1 MSSPSHL
8 KLIAVMSGMVML
20 LTGCA
25 NLPSSVPATPTSLS
39 APAEISNALAQP
51 TNSPAGVSSPTPMP
65 AGYLF
70 IDDFTN
76 PSSGWDVR
84 HDSDAITDYQNGEF
98 VIFVGKV
105 ETTLWSKPNHY
116 LTNVSVE
123 VDAREAAGPDDNLY
137 GVICRYLDSNN
148 FYRFVI
154 AGNGYAGITKR
165 ANGVVTV
172 LSGPSLTRSPAV
184 NRGQASNHLKVICDG
199 SQLSLFGNDQL
210 VAQAQDGDFSGGD
223 AGLLA
228 STGKHAGVEIHFS
241 HFTIKQP

>member
-1 MSSPSHL
+1 MSSRSHI
-8 KLIAVMSGMVML
+8 KLIEAVLGIVVL

-25 NLPSSVPATPTSLS
+25 NPPSGAPATLTSLL
-39 APAEISNALAQP
+39 APVVFSNVLAEP
-51 TNSPAGVSSPTPMP
+51 TNTPAGVSTPTTMP

-70 IDDFTN
+70 IDDFTD

-84 HDSDAITDYQNGEF
+84 HDTNAITDYQNGEF

-105 ETTLWSKPNHY
+105 KTTLWSKPNFY
-116 LTNVSVE
+116 LTNVLIE
-123 VDAREAAGPDDNLY
+123 VDTREAAGPDDNLY
-137 GVICRYLDSNN
+137 GVICRYQDLNN

-172 LSGPSLTRSPAV
+172 LSGSFLTRSPAV
-184 NRGQASNHLKVICDG
+184 NRGQSSNHLKVICDG
-199 SQLSLFGNDQL
+199 TQLSLFVNDQL
-210 VAQAQDGDFSGGD
+210 VAQVQDGDFSGGD